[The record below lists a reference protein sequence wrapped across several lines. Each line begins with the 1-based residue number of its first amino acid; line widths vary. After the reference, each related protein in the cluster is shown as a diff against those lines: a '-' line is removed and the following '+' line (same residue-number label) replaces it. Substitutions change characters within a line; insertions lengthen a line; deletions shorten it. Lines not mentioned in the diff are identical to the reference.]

1 MLQSHCVFC
10 SPLPIHRC
18 RYAGAAPTYFCCSTD
33 FPVLFSR
40 SSSLVSFFQ
49 GFVRYERGRR
59 WSRAGSSIC
68 PNVMMCR
75 DARCTNHNSPTAV
88 CLDLHHYVSSHV
100 MHSPMKLPLSTGTL
114 FFRSTRVPRT
124 VRLTPSCQLWTPQIQ
139 LIQARTYALPFGM
152 EAVKQT
158 IAQNFGGDAS
168 HKIVSEDQQFALDQT
183 PNLEGKVAI
192 VTGGS
197 QGIGYGCT
205 HTMLSKGVKKLFI
218 LSMTKE
224 VVDGATN
231 AIKEEM
237 GQEVADR
244 VTWLH
249 CDLSDWHQVTEVADK
264 IAKSTDRIDILINN
278 AGRGIMTYQL
288 TSYGIDRHVCWSWN
302 PRSLLHQTDRVP
314 DGPKPHWPC
323 YPHQPSPTNP
333 EEDRRERQHRPHCQ
347 YSLEC
352 PSGLTIRYEIRVC
365 ARIKS
370 RSRTQRPV
378 WKIEACWHPLFPIPQ
393 QTLNLCVSKDPRE
406 CNPPGLCPDQ
416 DVDGRYPRAFPSWRV
431 CDVGGHGAIQK
442 GSIPG
447 CYKYNVRGYEDGE
460 EWAIHLPTSGSGERQ

>member
-1 MLQSHCVFC
+1 
-10 SPLPIHRC
+10 
-18 RYAGAAPTYFCCSTD
+18 
-33 FPVLFSR
+33 
-40 SSSLVSFFQ
+40 
-49 GFVRYERGRR
+49 
-59 WSRAGSSIC
+59 
-68 PNVMMCR
+68 
-75 DARCTNHNSPTAV
+75 
-88 CLDLHHYVSSHV
+88 
-100 MHSPMKLPLSTGTL
+100 MKLPLSTGTL
-114 FFRSTRVPRT
+114 FSRSTRIPRT
-124 VRLTPSCQLWTPQIQ
+124 VRLTPSCQLLTPQIQ
-139 LIQARTYALPFGM
+139 VIQARTYALPFGM

-302 PRSLLHQTDRVP
+302 TRSLLHQTDRVP

-323 YPHQPSPTNP
+323 HPHQPSPTNP
-333 EEDRRERQHRPHCQ
+333 EEDHRERQHRPHCQ

-352 PSGLTIRYEIRVC
+352 PPGLTIRYEVRVC

-370 RSRTQRPV
+370 RSRTQWPV
-378 WKIEACWHPLFPIPQ
+378 WKIEACWHPLLPIPPKI
-393 QTLNLCVSKDPRE
+393 LVN
-406 CNPPGLCPDQ
+406 
-416 DVDGRYPRAFPSWRV
+416 
-431 CDVGGHGAIQK
+431 
-442 GSIPG
+442 
-447 CYKYNVRGYEDGE
+447 
-460 EWAIHLPTSGSGERQ
+460 AIHPGFVQTKMSTEDIHEPFPLGGYAMSVGMVPFKKDQFQGAVSTMFAATKTEKSGQYICPPAVPESGSDLSQNMELAEQLMKLTVEIVKEKTYSDSVAKGCPFKTY